1 MAQCQALGHVLHGR
15 GQARLRRGGARRSP
29 ADELQPLA
37 RRAPA
42 RARAGAVARSV
53 QLPARGQAALE
64 PRRLAVRIRVLAAP
78 GGARDGARVERV
90 RPARLPRRGR
100 LHGALAP
107 GGRNATRSVARGR
120 ARVRDG
126 AVPPGAVERG
136 PPPGVD
142 RDAPAPVPVRARAGE
157 EGIGLVARPGRR
169 RARLDPALGP
179 APPCARSDPVLR
191 RVRARPI
198 ALGRTPGRARA
209 RRGTARGRAR
219 RERHDRG
226 ERPPVP
232 AGRALLREP
241 CRTSSRATRTR
252 SKGSSTSAGRSRCSP
267 SPGSSRSSCA
277 VAGGSRSCSGSAR

>member
-37 RRAPA
+37 RRAPT
-42 RARAGAVARSV
+42 RARAGAVARPI

-78 GGARDGARVERV
+78 GSARDGARMERV

-100 LHGALAP
+100 LHGSVAP
-107 GGRNATRSVARGR
+107 GGRNATWSVARRR

-142 RDAPAPVPVRARAGE
+142 RDAPASVPVRARAGE
-157 EGIGLVARPGRR
+157 ERIAIGGSPW
-169 RARLDPALGP
+169 PA
-179 APPCARSDPVLR
+179 ARSSRSRSLASSTLR
-191 RVRARPI
+191 SERSRSSPRM
-198 ALGRTPGRARA
+198 RSSDCPGP
-209 RRGTARGRAR
+209 
-219 RERHDRG
+219 HSW
-226 ERPPVP
+226 
-232 AGRALLREP
+232 P
-241 CRTSSRATRTR
+241 CPLSAQDCSRTR
-252 SKGSSTSAGRSRCSP
+252 SP
-267 SPGSSRSSCA
+267 
-277 VAGGSRSCSGSAR
+277 